1 MYGEDES
8 TNDYNNDSKLDQ
20 KTKVKY
26 NSPIY
31 NFFISFIIH
40 ICYLLIFLVFIYSII
55 IYNNQVFNSGVFDNI
70 ISTGGGFCSPFLER
84 TYYKDKSEVDSKPK
98 DTFTEN
104 EYSNIS
110 LFNLIK
116 FDYIDTNINNNCDP
130 ETYKQ
135 DIDISVETGD
145 HTYGYGLV
153 SFKKKYVKYL
163 YSFFGEYDINLSN
176 FIYFI
181 NYKKKSYAYNDNL
194 ISYSGIR
201 DWFVIDLFWVII
213 DLGIALPIMFSI
225 DTIRK
230 SLVYNIIIYNLIYKT
245 LYKYTNEGLLLLIL
259 GFLYVYYPSLIVSL
273 LIIFPCFITGITFFI
288 VFIYNLFFQT
298 YHYILYS
305 VEILKKLMEITYDS
319 YKNNGN
325 ISKLWNNIFWYGFF
339 FCIRIIG
346 TLLKI
351 IIVFFMMINM
361 YSGISSFVVPFFIAY
376 TLIFLY
382 IIIPTCF
389 RGNTLKKDKNIL
401 DDIYSLVKEDSEK
414 SSTESLTD
422 SLKESSAR
430 DSLTGGVKGDMT
442 DSSTES
448 SGNLSQHDI
457 NVQESSNKHVINPV
471 ILPSNITENS
481 NKINISDYVND
492 KEDYSLVNVWKGIV
506 YQQRYIYILIV
517 IIFLI
522 DFVGAEIIDK
532 VYSYLVAFGVFL
544 IVLLFGYFFNLLIC
558 KPPPPKIIE
567 PGEIEMTEITKQPDE
582 QNGGGNFFTDF
593 LLNKFKKFTSRKNEF
608 FIDYINYF
616 NKENPITILNKY
628 NSYFKTSTCNRTIND
643 MSYIQDIQFIIDT
656 IISVKKDDDD
666 DDNKIKEAIAIP
678 VENKDDNVKL
688 VDFTNI
694 ASDSASVTN
703 PLDSPASSASPASA
717 TTSRTTS
724 PSASR
729 T

>member
-1 MYGEDES
+1 M
-8 TNDYNNDSKLDQ
+8 
-20 KTKVKY
+20 
-26 NSPIY
+26 
-31 NFFISFIIH
+31 
-40 ICYLLIFLVFIYSII
+40 
-55 IYNNQVFNSGVFDNI
+55 
-70 ISTGGGFCSPFLER
+70 
-84 TYYKDKSEVDSKPK
+84 
-98 DTFTEN
+98 
-104 EYSNIS
+104 
-110 LFNLIK
+110 IK

-130 ETYKQ
+130 ENNKQ

-163 YSFFGEYDINLSN
+163 YSFFGDYDINLSN

-181 NYKKKSYAYNDNL
+181 NYKKKSYAYNDDL

-201 DWFVIDLFWVII
+201 NWFLLDFFWVVI

-259 GFLYVYYPSLIVSL
+259 GFLYVYYPTLIVTL

-305 VEILKKLMEITYDS
+305 VEIFKKLMEITFDS
-319 YKNNGN
+319 YKSNAN
-325 ISKLWNNIFWYGFF
+325 ISKFFKDIYLYGLLFF
-339 FCIRIIG
+339 FRIIG

-351 IIVFFMMINM
+351 IFVFFMMINM
-361 YSGISSFVVPFFIAY
+361 YSCISSFVVPFFIAY

-382 IIIPTCF
+382 IIIPVF
-389 RGNTLKKDKNIL
+389 FKGNTLKKDKNIL

-414 SSTESLTD
+414 SSTESLAE
-422 SLKESSAR
+422 SLKESSAA

-448 SGNLSQHDI
+448 SGTLSQHDI

-471 ILPSNITENS
+471 ILPTNITENS

-522 DFVGAEIIDK
+522 DFVGADIIDK

-558 KPPPPKIIE
+558 KPPPPKTDE
-567 PGEIEMTEITKQPDE
+567 LGNIEMTDIQK
-582 QNGGGNFFTDF
+582 GGGNFFTDF
-593 LLNKFKKFTSRKNEF
+593 LLNRFKKITSRKNEF

-616 NKENPITILNKY
+616 SKENPITFLNKY

-643 MSYIQDIQFIIDT
+643 MSYIQGIQFIIDT
-656 IISVKKDDDD
+656 IISIKKETD
-666 DDNKIKEAIAIP
+666 ETATP
-678 VENKDDNVKL
+678 VDAT
-688 VDFTNI
+688 FPSSSSF
-694 ASDSASVTN
+694 ASLSSSSFAS
-703 PLDSPASSASPASA
+703 PSDSSASPSDS
-717 TTSRTTS
+717 TTTS
-724 PSASR
+724 PSDSTTTSPSSSPSPSDSTTTTTTFDSSATNPSATNPSATNPSR
-729 T
+729 SSTSHIGQAAETARAVVQALA

>member
-1 MYGEDES
+1 MYGEDENV
-8 TNDYNNDSKLDQ
+8 NDYNNDSRLDE

-40 ICYLLIFLVFIYSII
+40 ICYLLIFLVFIYSIL
-55 IYNNQVFNSGVFDNI
+55 IYNNKVFNSGVFDNI
-70 ISTGGGFCSPFLER
+70 ISTDGGFCSPFLER
-84 TYYKDKSEVDSKPK
+84 TYYKVKSEVDSKPK

-116 FDYIDTNINNNCDP
+116 FDYIDTNINDNCDP

-163 YSFFGEYDINLSN
+163 YSFFGDYDINLSN

-181 NYKKKSYAYNDNL
+181 NYKVKNKKNKKNSYAYNDDL

-201 DWFVIDLFWVII
+201 NLPLLDGFWVLI

-230 SLVYNIIIYNLIYKT
+230 SLVYNIIVYNLIYKT

-259 GFLYVYYPSLIVSL
+259 GFLYVYYPSLIVTL
-273 LIIFPCFITGITFFI
+273 LFGVPCLITGITFFI

-305 VEILKKLMEITYDS
+305 VEIFKILMKKTFDT
-319 YKNNGN
+319 YKNNAPL
-325 ISKLWNNIFWYGFF
+325 SKSINNALWYSPI
-339 FCIRIIG
+339 FCIRLIG
-346 TLLKI
+346 TLLKV

-361 YSGISSFVVPFFIAY
+361 YSGISSIVVPFFILY
-376 TLIFLY
+376 TLVFLY
-382 IIIPTCF
+382 FIIPIYF

-414 SSTESLTD
+414 SSTEN
-422 SLKESSAR
+422 LK
-430 DSLTGGVKGDMT
+430 V

-448 SGNLSQHDI
+448 SEEGLTEDSTEI
-457 NVQESSNKHVINPV
+457 TSP
-471 ILPSNITENS
+471 NITENS

-506 YQQRYIYILIV
+506 YQQRYIYILVV

-558 KPPPPKIIE
+558 KPPPPKTDE
-567 PGEIEMTEITKQPDE
+567 LGNIEMNDIQK
-582 QNGGGNFFTDF
+582 GGGNFFTDF
-593 LLNKFKKFTSRKNEF
+593 LLNKFKKITSRKNEF

-643 MSYIQDIQFIIDT
+643 MSYIQGIQFIIDT
-656 IISVKKDDDD
+656 IIKKDDD
-666 DDNKIKEAIAIP
+666 DDNKIKEEIDIP
-678 VENKDDNVKL
+678 VENTVNNVKPG
-688 VDFTNI
+688 DSTNI
-694 ASDSASVTN
+694 ASDSVTN
-703 PLDSPASSASPASA
+703 PASTASSTTPSDTDSRTDSPNPPSP
-717 TTSRTTS
+717 TSRAD
-724 PSASR
+724 ASR
-729 T
+729 ADSRSSSNTGATAAELEKSVAMR